1 MLNSLI
7 GKIEFKNPKINYG
20 NQNDWVLSTNYF
32 HFINKSKKP
41 IYILRADKPDGC
53 KLIFPSVAIMPG
65 KAGKIGILFT
75 PKNTGV
81 FSYKIRLYHSGSKA
95 PSILKIKGSSK
106 SIPNTNNI
114 DCPTFEKN
122 AAEKKLNNTHSGLV
136 KNKVYGHPVKNAQ
149 ILFIQ
154 NNQIIENLKTDK
166 SGGFEKELRLGLYS
180 IFVTAKGYDT
190 IFYDNF
196 YVNHYTDPFIFE
208 LTQKQRKTPD
218 NTIKENNITSEL
230 IEEDTPTTDTVSMD
244 IIITK
249 TPETDLHLPD
259 NILIDSNV
267 KKHTP
272 NPKIDTQIKEP
283 ETKDLLDKKLYHPN
297 NLVFLIDVS
306 KSMKDSSQLPWV
318 KANII
323 EMISQLRSID
333 KISLITYANG
343 VQILTYGAPCSDKK
357 NLFEII
363 DTIKTRGS
371 TRGEEGI
378 KKAYKL
384 AKKLYIPKGNNQIII
399 ATDGGFNGLG
409 ESRTSLFDFIQKNH
423 KKGIRLSVLG
433 VGNKAK
439 GKHLMRNLA
448 YYGKGNYCHIHNND
462 KLSSVLIDEIKKQSY
477 KH

>member
-7 GKIEFKNPKINYG
+7 GQIEFKNPKINYG

-41 IYILRADKPDGC
+41 IYILRAEKPDGC
-53 KLIFPSVAIMPG
+53 ELVFPSAAVMPG
-65 KAGKIGILFT
+65 KSGKLGIRFT

-81 FSYKIRLYHSGSKA
+81 FSYKIKLYHSGSTA
-95 PSILKIKGSSK
+95 PSILRIKGSSK
-106 SIPNTNNI
+106 NIPNTNNI

-122 AAEKKLNNTHSGLV
+122 AAEKKLNNIHSGFV

-166 SGGFEKELRLGLYS
+166 SGRFEKELRLGLYS
-180 IFVTAKGYDT
+180 IFVTAKDYDT
-190 IFYDNF
+190 IFYNNF

-208 LTQKQRKTPD
+208 LTPKNPKISND
-218 NTIKENNITSEL
+218 DIKEKNDPSI
-230 IEEDTPTTDTVSMD
+230 DTLSMD
-244 IIITK
+244 IVITEK
-249 TPETDLHLPD
+249 PDIEYVVPE
-259 NILIDSNV
+259 NILSDSNV
-267 KKHTP
+267 TKNTP
-272 NPKIDTQIKEP
+272 NEPIIDPQLNEP
-283 ETKDLLDKKLYHPN
+283 YKKDLLDKKLYHPN

-318 KANII
+318 KANIV

-333 KISLITYANG
+333 KISLMTYAQG
-343 VQILTYGAPCSDKK
+343 VQILTYGAPCSDKQI
-357 NLFEII
+357 LFDII

-378 KKAYKL
+378 KKAYRL

-409 ESRTSLFDFIQKNH
+409 ENRTSLFEYIQKNQ
-423 KKGIRLSVLG
+423 KKGITLSVLG
-433 VGNKAK
+433 VGNKEK

-448 YYGKGNYCHIHNND
+448 SYGKGNYCHIHNNN
-462 KLSSVLIDEIKKQSY
+462 KLSDVLIDEIKKQSY
-477 KH
+477 KY